1 MLGGKE
7 LLMFVNITFKK
18 KNRKAVMQ
26 LRQRFLFAPHINLCQ
41 KGISCLFVFVFSPEA
56 DFLEAICWFPMVF
69 YTVGSIDK

>member
-1 MLGGKE
+1 
-7 LLMFVNITFKK
+7 MFMNTAKK
-18 KNRKAVMQ
+18 YKNRKAVMQ
-26 LRQRFLFAPHINLCQ
+26 LRRRFLFAPPINLRR